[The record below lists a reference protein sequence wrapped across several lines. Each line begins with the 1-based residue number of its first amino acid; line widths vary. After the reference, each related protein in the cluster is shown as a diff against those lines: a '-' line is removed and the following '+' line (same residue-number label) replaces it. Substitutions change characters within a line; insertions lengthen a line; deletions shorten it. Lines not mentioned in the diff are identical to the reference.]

1 MTFENKQMPRPLSST
16 NEDSCLYAIFM
27 DLRSYDGSNAL
38 SQYAEG
44 AFNNH
49 VDIFLPFVNH
59 PPTPSGQAWTFGLP
73 PTPCPRGHLENDH
86 PLIRPIQYAPHFAQ
100 TKVGIKEISFLCNI
114 YLPKLGLDS
123 LGKE

>member
-1 MTFENKQMPRPLSST
+1 MDRILTFF
-16 NEDSCLYAIFM
+16 D
-27 DLRSYDGSNAL
+27 
-38 SQYAEG
+38 
-44 AFNNH
+44 
-49 VDIFLPFVNH
+49 H

-123 LGKE
+123 LGKEYPAIIQIMVCTLYIYKVFDSLACRFTRLLTF

>member
-27 DLRSYDGSNAL
+27 ELRSYYGSNAL

-44 AFNNH
+44 AFNDH
-49 VDIFLPFVNH
+49 VDIILLFVNH

-73 PTPCPRGHLENDH
+73 PTPCPRGHLEND
-86 PLIRPIQYAPHFAQ
+86 QPHLTYIMCTYFCSEKMGDKNN
-100 TKVGIKEISFLCNI
+100 T
-114 YLPKLGLDS
+114 YDS
-123 LGKE
+123 LTTFPQKW